1 VVTTVFADEE
11 LVRAWFKLRRESI
24 DQQLIGRGS
33 NGRVRRHLLS
43 GLSPIPPEETG
54 RVTKSR
60 AWLAFGALSAI
71 WGSSFLWIKIAVQEV
86 GPFRLVA
93 FRLLFGVIGL
103 LIAGRL
109 TRQPLRLS
117 RKQLPSYLLL
127 ALVNTALPFT
137 LISWGETR
145 IDSGMASVLNGTVPL
160 FTLVIA
166 HFWLQDERITLPR
179 TVGLLIGF
187 TGVAVLVGQN
197 FDLSRI
203 LEGSALGQLA
213 VLAASA
219 SYAIGLT
226 LTRKRFRGQPPVA
239 QATLVVLFSDLMLW
253 ACALAFE
260 SPVRVPE
267 LSLTWIALLW
277 LGFLG
282 TGLAYLLYFYLINE
296 WGSTR
301 TSVVTYT
308 MPVIGVILGVVFL
321 GELLSVSLILGVGL
335 VLAGIGFVNWKP
347 RPTVHST
354 SLEAGPVTAPGGRP
368 GPVLPESAGGES

>member
-1 VVTTVFADEE
+1 MVTTVFADEE
-11 LVRAWFKLRRESI
+11 LLRAWFKLRRESI

>member
-1 VVTTVFADEE
+1 M
-11 LVRAWFKLRRESI
+11 
-24 DQQLIGRGS
+24 
-33 NGRVRRHLLS
+33 
-43 GLSPIPPEETG
+43 
-54 RVTKSR
+54 KSR
-60 AWLAFGALSAI
+60 AWLAFGALSVI
-71 WGSSFLWIKIAVQEV
+71 WGSSFLWIKIAVQEL

-93 FRLLFGVIGL
+93 LRLLFGVIGL

-109 TRQPLRLS
+109 TKQPLRLS
-117 RKQLPSYLLL
+117 RKQLPAYLVL
-127 ALVNTALPFT
+127 ALFNTALPFT

-145 IDSGMASVLNGTVPL
+145 IDSGMASILNGTVPL

-179 TVGLLIGF
+179 TLGLLIGF
-187 TGVAVLVGQN
+187 GGVAFLVGQN
-197 FDLSRI
+197 FELGAI
-203 LEGSALGQLA
+203 LEGNALGQLA

-219 SYAIGLT
+219 SYATGLT

-253 ACALAFE
+253 AGAIAFE
-260 SPVRVPE
+260 SPLRLPS

-321 GELLSVSLILGVGL
+321 GEKVSVSLILGVGL
-335 VLAGIGFVNWKP
+335 VLTGIGFVNWKT
-347 RPTVHST
+347 RRKE
-354 SLEAGPVTAPGGRP
+354 LTASVEPELGAARAVRRGSA
-368 GPVLPESAGGES
+368 LPESAGGES

>member
-1 VVTTVFADEE
+1 VFSDEQ
-11 LVRAWFKLRRESI
+11 LLRAWFKFRREAIDRQFDAGGVDGRLRQRLLTSI
-24 DQQLIGRGS
+24 AS
-33 NGRVRRHLLS
+33 V
-43 GLSPIPPEETG
+43 PPEEAVNAM
-54 RVTKSR
+54 RSR
-60 AWLAFGALSAI
+60 AWLAFGALSLI

-179 TVGLLIGF
+179 TLGLLIGF
-187 TGVAVLVGQN
+187 GGVAILVGQN
-197 FDLSRI
+197 FDLGSL

-219 SYAIGLT
+219 SYATGLT
-226 LTRKRFRGQPPVA
+226 LTRKRFRGQPPIA

-253 ACALAFE
+253 VGALAFE
-260 SPVRVPE
+260 SPLRLPS
-267 LSLTWIALLW
+267 LSLTWVALLW

-321 GELLSVSLILGVGL
+321 DESLSVSLILAVGL
-335 VLAGIGFVNWKP
+335 VLTGIGFVNWKH
-347 RPTVHST
+347 RRT
-354 SLEAGPVTAPGGRP
+354 ETAPP
-368 GPVLPESAGGES
+368 TEPELVTGPAGLRGFARLPDRVDR

>member
-1 VVTTVFADEE
+1 M
-11 LVRAWFKLRRESI
+11 R
-24 DQQLIGRGS
+24 
-33 NGRVRRHLLS
+33 
-43 GLSPIPPEETG
+43 
-54 RVTKSR
+54 SR

-109 TRQPLRLS
+109 AGQPLRLS
-117 RKQLPSYLLL
+117 RKQLPAYLVL

-179 TVGLLIGF
+179 TLGLLIGF
-187 TGVAVLVGQN
+187 GGVAILVGQN
-197 FDLSRI
+197 FDFSRI

-219 SYAIGLT
+219 SYATGLT

-253 ACALAFE
+253 VGAFGFE
-260 SPVRVPE
+260 SPVRLPS

-321 GELLSVSLILGVGL
+321 EETLSVNLILGVGL
-335 VLAGIGFVNWKP
+335 VLTGIGFVNWKS
-347 RPTVHST
+347 RRKAQEAPTEPVLAGGAAGLHS
-354 SLEAGPVTAPGGRP
+354 SGLAPDRAPG
-368 GPVLPESAGGES
+368 ES

>member
-1 VVTTVFADEE
+1 VFSDEQ
-11 LVRAWFKLRRESI
+11 LLRAWFKFRREAI
-24 DQQLIGRGS
+24 DRQFDAGGL
-33 NGRVRRHLLS
+33 NGRLRQRLLTRMA
-43 GLSPIPPEETG
+43 LVPPEEPVNSM
-54 RVTKSR
+54 RSR
-60 AWLAFGALSAI
+60 AWLAFGALSLI

-93 FRLLFGVIGL
+93 FRLLFGAIGL

-179 TVGLLIGF
+179 TLGLLIGF
-187 TGVAVLVGQN
+187 GGVAILVGQN
-197 FDLSRI
+197 FDLSTI
-203 LEGSALGQLA
+203 LKGSALGQLA

-219 SYAIGLT
+219 SYATGLT

-253 ACALAFE
+253 VGALAFE
-260 SPVRVPE
+260 SPLRLPS

-282 TGLAYLLYFYLINE
+282 TGSAYLLYFYLINE

-308 MPVIGVILGVVFL
+308 MPVIGVFLGVVFL
-321 GELLSVSLILGVGL
+321 AETVSASLILGVGL
-335 VLAGIGFVNWKP
+335 VLTGIGFVNWKP
-347 RPTVHST
+347 RRKESKATV
-354 SLEAGPVTAPGGRP
+354 EPEPVTAPAGRR
-368 GPVLPESAGGES
+368 GSVLPETAGGES

>member
-1 VVTTVFADEE
+1 MEVGKVM
-11 LVRAWFKLRRESI
+11 
-24 DQQLIGRGS
+24 
-33 NGRVRRHLLS
+33 
-43 GLSPIPPEETG
+43 
-54 RVTKSR
+54 KSR
-60 AWLAFGALSAI
+60 TWLAFGALSAI

-103 LIAGRL
+103 LIAGRIS
-109 TRQPLRLS
+109 RQPLRLS
-117 RKQLPSYLLL
+117 RKQLPSYLIL
-127 ALVNTALPFT
+127 ALFNTALPFT

-145 IDSGMASVLNGTVPL
+145 IDSGMASILNGTVPL

-179 TVGLLIGF
+179 TLGLLIGF
-187 TGVAVLVGQN
+187 GGVAFLVGQN
-197 FDLSRI
+197 LELDKI
-203 LEGSALGQLA
+203 LEGNALGQLA

-219 SYAIGLT
+219 SYATGLT

-253 ACALAFE
+253 ACAIAFE
-260 SPVRVPE
+260 SPLRLPS

-321 GELLSVSLILGVGL
+321 GETLSLSLIVGVGL
-335 VLAGIGFVNWKP
+335 VLTGIGFVNWKTRRRELTASAEP
-347 RPTVHST
+347 ELGTAR
-354 SLEAGPVTAPGGRP
+354 AGRRGS
-368 GPVLPESAGGES
+368 VLPESAGGES

>member
-1 VVTTVFADEE
+1 MFSDEN
-11 LVRAWFKLRRESI
+11 LIRAWFKVRQNGIDRQLEADEATRQLRHR
-24 DQQLIGRGS
+24 
-33 NGRVRRHLLS
+33 LLRAA
-43 GLSPIPPEETG
+43 GPALPMEVG
-54 RVTKSR
+54 KDMKSR
-60 AWLAFGALSAI
+60 AWLAFGALSVI
-71 WGSSFLWIKIAVQEV
+71 WGSSFLWIKIAVQEL

-93 FRLLFGVIGL
+93 LRLLFGVIGL

-109 TRQPLRLS
+109 TKQPLRLS
-117 RKQLPSYLLL
+117 RKQLPAYLVL
-127 ALVNTALPFT
+127 ALFNTALPFT

-145 IDSGMASVLNGTVPL
+145 IDSGMASILNGTVPL

-179 TVGLLIGF
+179 TLGLLIGF
-187 TGVAVLVGQN
+187 GGVAILVGQN
-197 FDLSRI
+197 FDLERI
-203 LEGSALGQLA
+203 LEGNALGQLA

-219 SYAIGLT
+219 SYATGLT
-226 LTRKRFRGQPPVA
+226 LTRKRFRGQPPVS
-239 QATLVVLFSDLMLW
+239 QATLVVLLSDLMLW
-253 ACALAFE
+253 VGALVIE
-260 SPVRVPE
+260 SPLRLPS

-321 GELLSVSLILGVGL
+321 GESLSVSLILAVGL
-335 VLAGIGFVNWKP
+335 VLTGIGFVNWKH
-347 RPTVHST
+347 RRT
-354 SLEAGPVTAPGGRP
+354 ETAPP
-368 GPVLPESAGGES
+368 TEPESVTGPGGLGGLARMPDRVEGES

>member
-1 VVTTVFADEE
+1 MFSDEN
-11 LVRAWFKLRRESI
+11 LIRAWFKARQNGIDRQLEADEATRQLRHRLLRDASSALPME
-24 DQQLIGRGS
+24 
-33 NGRVRRHLLS
+33 VRKAM
-43 GLSPIPPEETG
+43 
-54 RVTKSR
+54 KSR
-60 AWLAFGALSAI
+60 AWLAFGALSVI
-71 WGSSFLWIKIAVQEV
+71 WGSSFLWIKIAVQEL

-93 FRLLFGVIGL
+93 LRLLFGVIGL

-109 TRQPLRLS
+109 TKQPLRLS
-117 RKQLPSYLLL
+117 RKQLPAYLVL
-127 ALVNTALPFT
+127 ALFNTALPFT

-179 TVGLLIGF
+179 TLGLLIGF
-187 TGVAVLVGQN
+187 GGVAVLVGQN

-203 LEGSALGQLA
+203 LEGSSLGQLA

-219 SYAIGLT
+219 SYATGLT
-226 LTRKRFRGQPPVA
+226 LTRKQFRGRPPVT
-239 QATLVVLFSDLMLW
+239 QATLVVLLSDLILW
-253 ACALAFE
+253 AGAFAFE
-260 SPVRVPE
+260 SPVRLPG

-321 GELLSVSLILGVGL
+321 QESLSVSLILGVGL
-335 VLAGIGFVNWKP
+335 VLTGIGFVNWKH
-347 RPTVHST
+347 RRTVVAAPAEPE
-354 SLEAGPVTAPGGRP
+354 LVTGPGGLRGLARMP
-368 GPVLPESAGGES
+368 DRVEGES

>member
-1 VVTTVFADEE
+1 M
-11 LVRAWFKLRRESI
+11 R
-24 DQQLIGRGS
+24 
-33 NGRVRRHLLS
+33 
-43 GLSPIPPEETG
+43 
-54 RVTKSR
+54 SR
-60 AWLAFGALSAI
+60 AWLAFGALSLI

-109 TRQPLRLS
+109 TRQPLRIS
-117 RKQLPSYLLL
+117 RKQLPAYLVL

-166 HFWLQDERITLPR
+166 HFWLQDERINLPR
-179 TVGLLIGF
+179 TLGLLIGF
-187 TGVAVLVGQN
+187 GGVAILVGQD
-197 FDLSRI
+197 FDLSRM

-219 SYAIGLT
+219 SYATGLT

-239 QATLVVLFSDLMLW
+239 QATLVVLLSDLMLW
-253 ACALAFE
+253 VFALGFE
-260 SPVRVPE
+260 SPLRLPS

-321 GELLSVSLILGVGL
+321 GETLSLSLILGVGL
-335 VLAGIGFVNWKP
+335 VLTGIGFVNWRP
-347 RPTVHST
+347 RRAERAAV
-354 SLEAGPVTAPGGRP
+354 A
-368 GPVLPESAGGES
+368 ES